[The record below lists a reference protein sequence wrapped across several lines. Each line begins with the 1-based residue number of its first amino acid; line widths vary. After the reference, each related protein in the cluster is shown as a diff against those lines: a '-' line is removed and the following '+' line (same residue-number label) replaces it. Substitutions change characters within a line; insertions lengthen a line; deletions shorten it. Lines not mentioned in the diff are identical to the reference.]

1 MVTTYKFNIGDI
13 VYNTQNNKYG
23 TVVSYENLYD
33 GQNYY
38 HIIYSDDYITDIVD
52 EYHLRKHVSMPK
64 DMI

>member
-33 GQNYY
+33 GHNYC
-38 HIIYSDDYITDIVD
+38 HIIYSEDYLTDIVD
-52 EYHLRKHVSMPK
+52 EYYLRKHTQLP
-64 DMI
+64 DLI